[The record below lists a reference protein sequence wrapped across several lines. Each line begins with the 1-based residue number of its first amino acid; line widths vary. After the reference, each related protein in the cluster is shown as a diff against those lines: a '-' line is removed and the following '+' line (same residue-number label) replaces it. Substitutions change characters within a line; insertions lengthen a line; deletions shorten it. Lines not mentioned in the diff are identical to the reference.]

1 MKRQKP
7 IPCPFCGKKPSGKK
21 FCSTDR
27 GPVLIC
33 DHCLAE
39 GPPLLGEDEFVGG
52 IAAERKLYP
61 TAIAAWNSR
70 KESASR

>member
-1 MKRQKP
+1 MKNPKP
-7 IPCPFCGKKPSGKK
+7 LPCPFCGKKPSGKR

-39 GPPLLGEDEFVGG
+39 GPLGEDEFLGG
-52 IAAERKLYP
+52 LTEERKLYP
-61 TAIAAWNSR
+61 KAIAAWNSR
-70 KESASR
+70 KEGALR